1 MKSEFLGKARWSLS
15 RGGVYLALFLM
26 TAYLA
31 SCEKPVNSVRDESIV
46 AYTDPAAEEPAEA
59 AYVSVKGGIEKIYV
73 DANVDFTAVWED
85 GESSPWATV
94 LDDSETDPDTGYRV
108 ITLDVRRRTET
119 GCYYTRRTGMLILAA
134 SDPSLNYSCILPVHQ
149 GAVARVSNDFS
160 FLRYGKTDPR
170 FTDDEVSID
179 DWTTAQLNY
188 GFASTASDGEETPCY
203 GKNGYLKIG
212 DDSGRGGDIISPY
225 TNALRGDSLLMVTFR
240 AAAYTDFYTGVKDDN
255 RIRVEVLDGGV
266 IADYAGTGQTSIDL
280 EASYYDFSDE
290 EFPATMWDGSDFIV
304 FVAGTGLNPV
314 TADTRIRISCGE
326 QTLQSGGNSRI
337 FIDNFY
343 IRTLEEEEKDYYFTA
358 NGGSGKD
365 IVLGVPAEE
374 GQDRQN

>member
-73 DANVDFTAVWED
+73 DANIGFSAIWED
-85 GESSPWATV
+85 GESEPWARV
-94 LDDSETDPDTGYRV
+94 IDDSGTDPATGYRV
-108 ITLDVRRRTET
+108 VTLEVDRRTET

-188 GFASTASDGEETPCY
+188 GFTSSSADGEETPCY

-212 DDSGRGGDIISPY
+212 DDNGRGGDLISPY
-225 TNALRGDSLLMVTFR
+225 TNTLRGDSLLMVTFR
-240 AAAYTDFYTGVKDDN
+240 AAAYTDYYTGVRDDN

-266 IADYAGTGQTSIDL
+266 IADFAESGQTFIDL
-280 EASYYDFSDE
+280 EAAYYDFSDE
-290 EFPATMWDGSDFIV
+290 EFPETMWDGSDFIV

-314 TADTRIRISCGE
+314 TADTRIRISCGA
-326 QTLQSGGNSRI
+326 QASQSGGNSRI

-343 IRTLEEEEKDYYFTA
+343 IRALEEEEKDFYFSE
-358 NGGSGKD
+358 NGGSGND
-365 IVLGVPAEE
+365 IVLGSPDGE
-374 GQDRQN
+374 GQDQQN